1 MSTFLDYYNFTRG
14 LKKKLEEIVKIRLK
28 SSFKFDKIK
37 AYKGIMGVHPVQW
50 ALAADWRA
58 QAVCSLIIS
67 LKKGI
72 RSDRAETE
80 GGEIN
85 EARKGS
91 LHPTNPGFCTEG
103 RLRHDP

>member
-1 MSTFLDYYNFTRG
+1 
-14 LKKKLEEIVKIRLK
+14 
-28 SSFKFDKIK
+28 
-37 AYKGIMGVHPVQW
+37 MGVHPVQW
-50 ALAADWRA
+50 ALAADWRT

-72 RSDRAETE
+72 RSDRAEAE

-91 LHPTNPGFCTEG
+91 VHLADVGLFTEG
-103 RLRHDP
+103 RLRSDP